1 MKSPALYRRR
11 LIPDE
16 CIPLKD
22 DIILECTSERIVTSW
37 KAVRPKKDLHHG
49 YSCYFLREGIKVS
62 KFYYE
67 DGRLLY
73 WYCDIVDY
81 VYDENLQRLTVVDLL
96 ADVIVKPDGTY
107 KVVDLDEMGD
117 ALSQGLLSAELLN
130 NGLHRLDW
138 LLKQIYTGR
147 FGSLQAVLEKYE
159 KRR

>member
-1 MKSPALYRRR
+1 MTIPRLYRRR
-11 LIPDE
+11 LIPDQL
-16 CIPLKD
+16 IPLKD
-22 DIILECTSERIVTSW
+22 DEILYCDPEIIVTGW
-37 KAVRPKKDLHHG
+37 NTLNPKTEFTHG
-49 YSCYFLREGIKVS
+49 TSCYFFDRGIKVS
-62 KFYYE
+62 KFYME
-67 DGRLLY
+67 NDALLY
-73 WYCDIVDY
+73 WY
-81 VYDENLQRLTVVDLL
+81 LQRLTVVDLL

-130 NGLHRLDW
+130 KGLHRLDW

>member
-1 MKSPALYRRR
+1 MTIPRLYRRR
-11 LIPDE
+11 LIPDQL
-16 CIPLKD
+16 IPLKD
-22 DIILECTSERIVTSW
+22 DEILYCDPEIIATRWNTLN
-37 KAVRPKKDLHHG
+37 PKTEFTHG
-49 YSCYFLREGIKVS
+49 TSCYFFDRGIKVS
-62 KFYYE
+62 KFYME
-67 DGRLLY
+67 NDALLY

-130 NGLHRLDW
+130 KGLHRLDW